1 MRGGKGRK
9 EVARGGRPFFGYPH
23 SIALQ
28 NQTCR
33 APAQATPVAA
43 TARARGSLT
52 SWTRTVRSPPDGL
65 LAASPNEA
73 AHSPLSRC
81 AVALLPPAAVKCA
94 QFLSEFTVPGDNYYD
109 DDRKKYVEM
118 MVRGSASFDLG
129 SLADL

>member
-1 MRGGKGRK
+1 M
-9 EVARGGRPFFGYPH
+9 
-23 SIALQ
+23 
-28 NQTCR
+28 
-33 APAQATPVAA
+33 AA

-52 SWTRTVRSPPDGL
+52 SWTRKVRSPPDGL

-118 MVRGSASFDLG
+118 MVRRSFVSFDLG
-129 SLADL
+129 SLADFLPPPAQQKVVDRRSKLIQISLDDVHSVRSLNPPAPHRA